1 MRRAKEKND
10 KAKLSFKYRMYPTIE
25 SEEKLL
31 RAVQVEAK
39 AQYPSGCG
47 EQSEKRRKEKP
58 LRTRRTC

>member
-10 KAKLSFKYRMYPTIE
+10 KVQLLFKCRVYLTRKA
-25 SEEKLL
+25 EEKLL

-47 EQSEKRRKEKP
+47 EQGEKRRKEKP